1 LVLLETVNGYAH
13 VLNPHLTLRGETMD
27 DEMSQSEA
35 MAKIWDLI
43 RDVKVA
49 MLTTSGPQGELR
61 SRPMASQESGFDGD
75 LWFLSR
81 QQSGKVDEI
90 ERGSSVSLTYVNN
103 DRHAYVALSGM
114 AELSKSREKINELWK
129 PVDAAW
135 FPQGKD
141 DPDMIAI
148 KVTIEEAKYWEAPGN
163 ALVRTY
169 ALLKAIATQGK
180 SKAGEHEKIA
190 L

>member
-1 LVLLETVNGYAH
+1 
-13 VLNPHLTLRGETMD
+13 MD

-35 MAKIWDLI
+35 ISKIWDLI
-43 RDVKVA
+43 RNVRVA

-61 SRPMASQESGFDGD
+61 SRPMASQESGFSGD

-90 ERGSSVSLTYVNN
+90 EHGSSVSLTYVNN
-103 DRHAYVALSGM
+103 DRHAYVALSGR
-114 AELSKSREKINELWK
+114 AELTKSREKIDELWK
-129 PVDAAW
+129 PIDAAW

-141 DPDMIAI
+141 DPDIVAI
-148 KVTIEEAKYWEAPGN
+148 KVTIQEAEYWEAPGN

-169 ALLKAIATQGK
+169 HLLKAVATQGK
-180 SKAGEHEKIA
+180 SQPGEHKKIA

>member
-1 LVLLETVNGYAH
+1 
-13 VLNPHLTLRGETMD
+13 MD
-27 DEMSQSEA
+27 NEMSQSEA

-49 MLTTSGPQGELR
+49 MLTTNGSQGELR

-90 ERGSSVSLTYVNN
+90 EHGSRVSLTYVNN
-103 DRHAYVALSGM
+103 DRHAYVALSGT
-114 AELSKSREKINELWK
+114 ADLTKNRERIQQLWK
-129 PVDAAW
+129 PIDAAW
-135 FPQGKD
+135 FPQGED
-141 DPDMIAI
+141 DPDIIAI
-148 KVTIEEAKYWEAPGN
+148 KVTIEEAEYWEAPGN
-163 ALVRTY
+163 TLVRGY
-169 ALLKAIATQGK
+169 HLLKAIATHGK
-180 SKAGEHEKIA
+180 SQPGEHEKIA

>member
-1 LVLLETVNGYAH
+1 MDNG
-13 VLNPHLTLRGETMD
+13 
-27 DEMSQSEA
+27 MSQSEA
-35 MAKIWDLI
+35 MAKICDLI

-61 SRPMASQESGFDGD
+61 SRPMASQVSDFDGD

-81 QQSGKVDEI
+81 QQSGTVNEI
-90 ERGSSVSLTYVNN
+90 EHGSRVSLTYVNN
-103 DRHAYVALSGM
+103 DRHAYVALSGR

-129 PVDAAW
+129 PIDAAW

-148 KVTIEEAKYWEAPGN
+148 KVTIEEAEYWEAPGN
-163 ALVRTY
+163 ALVRGY
-169 ALLKAIATQGK
+169 HLLKAIATQGK
-180 SKAGEHEKIA
+180 SQPGEHMKMV

>member
-1 LVLLETVNGYAH
+1 MGS
-13 VLNPHLTLRGETMD
+13 
-27 DEMSQSEA
+27 EMSQSEA

-49 MLTTSGPQGELR
+49 MLTTSGRQGELR

-81 QQSGKVDEI
+81 QESGKVQEI
-90 ERGSSVSLTYVNN
+90 EHGSRVSLTYVNN
-103 DRHAYVALSGM
+103 DRHAYVALSGT
-114 AELSKSREKINELWK
+114 AELIQSREKTNELWK
-129 PVDAAW
+129 PIDAAW

-141 DPDMIAI
+141 DPDIIAI
-148 KVTIEEAKYWEAPGN
+148 KVTIEEAEYWEAPGN

-169 ALLKAIATQGK
+169 HLLKAIATQGK
-180 SKAGEHEKIA
+180 SQPGEHKKIA

>member
-1 LVLLETVNGYAH
+1 
-13 VLNPHLTLRGETMD
+13 MD
-27 DEMSQSEA
+27 KEMSQSEA

-49 MLTTSGPQGELR
+49 MLTTNGSQGKLR

-90 ERGSSVSLTYVNN
+90 EHGSRVSLTYVNN
-103 DRHAYVALSGM
+103 DRHAYVALSGT
-114 AELSKSREKINELWK
+114 ADLTKNRERIQQLWK
-129 PVDAAW
+129 PIDAAW
-135 FPQGKD
+135 FPQGED
-141 DPDMIAI
+141 DPDIIAI
-148 KVTIEEAKYWEAPGN
+148 KVTIEEAEYWEAPGN
-163 ALVRTY
+163 TLVRGY
-169 ALLKAIATQGK
+169 HLLKAIATHGK
-180 SKAGEHEKIA
+180 SQPGEHEKIA

>member
-1 LVLLETVNGYAH
+1 
-13 VLNPHLTLRGETMD
+13 MD
-27 DEMSQSEA
+27 NEMSQSEA
-35 MAKIWDLI
+35 ISKIWDLI

-61 SRPMASQESGFDGD
+61 SRPMASQENGFSGD

-81 QQSGKVDEI
+81 QQSDKVDEI
-90 ERGSSVSLTYVNN
+90 EHGSSVSLTYVNN
-103 DRHAYVALSGM
+103 DRHAYVALSGT
-114 AELSKSREKINELWK
+114 AELTKGREKIEELWK
-129 PVDAAW
+129 PTDAAW

-148 KVTIEEAKYWEAPGN
+148 KVTIAAAEYWEAPGN
-163 ALVRTY
+163 AMVRTY
-169 ALLKAIATQGK
+169 QLLKAVATQGK
-180 SKAGEHEKIA
+180 SQPGEHKKIA

>member
-1 LVLLETVNGYAH
+1 
-13 VLNPHLTLRGETMD
+13 MD
-27 DEMSQSEA
+27 KEMSQSEA

-43 RDVKVA
+43 RDVNVA
-49 MLTTSGPQGELR
+49 MLTTSGKQGELR

-81 QQSGKVDEI
+81 QESGEVDEI
-90 ERGSSVSLTYVNN
+90 EHGSRVSLTYVNH

-114 AELSKSREKINELWK
+114 ADLTKNRERIHQLWK
-129 PVDAAW
+129 PIDAAW

-141 DPDMIAI
+141 DPDIIAI
-148 KVTIEEAKYWEAPGN
+148 KVTIEEAEYWEAPGN
-163 ALVRTY
+163 ALVRGY
-169 ALLKAIATQGK
+169 HLLKAIATHGK
-180 SKAGEHEKIA
+180 SRAGEHEKIA